1 MRSVFMVRP
10 NQKLDVL
17 AGMVLLVLCHAVFVS
32 LSYAV
37 HILSLQTWSASSNMP
52 WGNIFILAYLPFAI
66 GLTQLIYVIPLC
78 LWLRRR
84 RQLDMMKG
92 VIIAATITVLL
103 NGSCFLVALNM
114 INNMHY

>member
-1 MRSVFMVRP
+1 MTSP
-10 NQKLDVL
+10 NRRLDVFS
-17 AGMVLLVLCHAVFVS
+17 GIVLLMLCHAVFVS

-37 HILSLQTWSASSNMP
+37 HILSLQTWSASGNMP
-52 WGNIFILAYLPFAI
+52 WDNIFALAYLPFAI

-78 LWLRRR
+78 LCLRRR
-84 RQLDMMKG
+84 RQLDMIKG
-92 VIIAATITVLL
+92 VTIAAIVTVLL